1 MNVNVV
7 CMYPKQY
14 QYVWGL
20 WPGMF
25 VESITSFFGM
35 KRDRLMAEVITFSLH
50 LLTKINKCCIPS
62 LFYLNLKKIIL
73 GEKM

>member
-14 QYVWGL
+14 VRGL

-25 VESITSFFGM
+25 VESITSFCGM
-35 KRDRLMAEVITFSLH
+35 KRNRLMAEVITFSLH
-50 LLTKINKCCIPS
+50 LLTKIITDVAF
-62 LFYLNLKKIIL
+62 LRFFI
-73 GEKM
+73 